1 MKIDYL
7 LQKKLG
13 AAVTGTLENFLRE
26 LTDREGDKEE
36 KSAE

>member
-13 AAVTGTLENFLRE
+13 AAVTGTLEVMPLYSEVAVAE
-26 LTDREGDKEE
+26 L
-36 KSAE
+36 